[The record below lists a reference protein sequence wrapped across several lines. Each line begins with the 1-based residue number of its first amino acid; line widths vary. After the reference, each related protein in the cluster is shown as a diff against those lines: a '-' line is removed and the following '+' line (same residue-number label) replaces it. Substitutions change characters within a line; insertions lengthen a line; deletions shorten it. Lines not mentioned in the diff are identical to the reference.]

1 MKILFILLF
10 QLMSVQ
16 AAASVSEARKIFNN
30 SKDSH
35 KNAHIAQELYKS
47 KYYYSAVVFAK
58 RHLIETNAYN
68 DALETMIEQ
77 LILKTGTDNFT
88 TLNDSILGKFP
99 SPALAFVH
107 GIKLFKAGRYNEA
120 KKRLALVPLDHKF
133 SPEAR
138 LTLGAIA
145 NINNDQATL
154 AKEYSN
160 CIDQAQK
167 RRSEAKDNDK
177 LARYFEILSDT
188 CRIHVARSF
197 YQNGKHIEAMHTY
210 DQIEKTS
217 YRWPY
222 ILMERAWTAYQ
233 LQDYNR
239 ALGIGVTYKS
249 PLLSSYFFPE
259 AEVLAAL
266 SYYRLCLYD
275 DALTKV
281 EQFYEVYRPHAD
293 ELKALILPQ
302 KGSHQFFLEMVL
314 APIKDNENKSPFIRQ
329 LLTQIRKKI
338 IFNVDLVNYK
348 RAINENK
355 YVQSLS
361 DDLFGKT
368 IKAEL
373 KRMISFRTKKLN
385 HFVKRLMFNFVN
397 DIHRMSHEMFNIKL
411 EILSNKRDLVYKNQQ
426 LISDR
431 SRGSYENVSR
441 SNKQHF
447 YEFTGEFWADELGDY
462 SFGLKSNCETVKKQ
476 EPKLTMGGVQ

>member
-1 MKILFILLF
+1 MKVFIF
-10 QLMSVQ
+10 SFFICTQ
-16 AAASVSEARKIFNN
+16 AIASMSEAKRIFDH
-30 SKDSH
+30 SKDAH

-47 KYYYSAVVFAK
+47 KYFYSAVIFVK
-58 RHLIETNAYN
+58 RHMVETNAYN
-68 DALETMIEQ
+68 DAFEGMLEH

-88 TLNDSILGKFP
+88 TLNDEILGKFP
-99 SPALAFVH
+99 SPSLAFVH
-107 GIKLFKAGRYNEA
+107 GIKLFKQKRYAEA
-120 KKRLALVPLDHKF
+120 KARLALVPEEHKF

-138 LTLGAIA
+138 LTLGSIA
-145 NINNDQATL
+145 TIEGDRTTIE
-154 AKEYSN
+154 KEYQT
-160 CIDQAQK
+160 CINQAQK
-167 RRSEAKDNDK
+167 RRGDAHEKEK

-188 CRIHVARSF
+188 CRIHLARAH
-197 YQNGKHIEAMHTY
+197 YQNGQFKEAMSSY

-259 AEVLAAL
+259 AEVLSAL
-266 SYYRLCLYD
+266 SYYRLCLWD

-281 EQFYEVYRPHAD
+281 EQFYEVYKPRAE
-293 ELKALILPQ
+293 ELKAILIPH
-302 KGSHQFFLEMVL
+302 KDSHTYFLELAL
-314 APIKDNENKSPFIRQ
+314 APIKENENKSPFIRQ

-338 IFNVDLVNYK
+338 IFSVDLVNYR

-355 YVQSLS
+355 HVAALK

-385 HFVKRLMFNFVN
+385 HFVKRNMFNFIN
-397 DIHRMSHEMFNIKL
+397 DIHGMSHEMLNIKL
-411 EILSNKRDLVYKNQQ
+411 EIMSNRRDLVYKNQK
-426 LISDR
+426 LIADR
-431 SRGSYENVSR
+431 GRGSYDNVTR
-441 SNKQHF
+441 SLDQHF
-447 YEFTGEFWADELGDY
+447 YEFRGEFWADELGDY
-462 SFGLKSNCETVKKQ
+462 SFGLKSNCETVKR
-476 EPKLTMGGVQ
+476 EPTVSMRGEQ